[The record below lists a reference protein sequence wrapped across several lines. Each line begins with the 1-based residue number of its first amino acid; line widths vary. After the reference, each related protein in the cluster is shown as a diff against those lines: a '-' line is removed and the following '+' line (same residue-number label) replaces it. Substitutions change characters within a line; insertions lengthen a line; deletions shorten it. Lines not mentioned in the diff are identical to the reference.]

1 MAPFRPNRMTFGI
14 FMAPFHRVGEN
25 PTVAMERDLEL
36 IEHLD
41 RLDFDEAWIG
51 EHHSAGWEII
61 ASPEVMIAAAAQ
73 RTRTIRLGT
82 GVSSLPYHHPF
93 MLADRMVQLDHLTR
107 GRAMFGAGPGALTS
121 DAYMMGIDAL
131 TQRQRMDEAL
141 GVILALFR
149 GETISMKTDWF
160 TLQEARLQLA
170 PYTYPHMPVAVA
182 STFSPAG
189 PTAAGKHGVGV
200 LSVAVSQPG
209 GLISLGKTWEMV
221 EAAAEKSGKT
231 PDRGT
236 WRLVMP
242 FHLAD
247 SREEAL
253 DDVAEGSLRFNVDY
267 FENTLGRPSDP
278 NVPGD
283 IRSTVERGGAIV
295 GTPDDAIEAIERMI
309 ELSGGFGGLLGLAHE
324 WTTWEKTKH
333 SFELWARYVAPHFRG
348 QLERIRADNA
358 FVAEHRATIFG
369 PNIAAIGKAFAD
381 AGVEI
386 PGATAQ
392 RMVRGNT

>member
-1 MAPFRPNRMTFGI
+1 MKFGV
-14 FMAPFHRVGEN
+14 FMAPFHRVGEK
-25 PTVAMERDLEL
+25 PTVALERDLEL

-93 MLADRMVQLDHLTR
+93 ILADRMVQLDHLTR
-107 GRAMFGAGPGALTS
+107 GRAMFGVGPGALTS
-121 DAYMMGIDAL
+121 DAYMMGIEAL
-131 TQRQRMDEAL
+131 TQRQRMDESL
-141 GVILALFR
+141 GAILALFR
-149 GETISMKTDWF
+149 GETVTMKTDWF

-189 PTAAGKHGVGV
+189 PTSAGKHGVGV

-209 GLISLGKTWEMV
+209 GMISLPKTWEMF
-221 EAAAEKSGKT
+221 EDAAVKAGNV
-231 PDRGT
+231 PDRNT
-236 WRLVMP
+236 WRLVIP

-247 SREEAL
+247 TREQAL
-253 DDVAEGSLRFNVDY
+253 ADVAQGSVQFNTEY
-267 FENTLGRPSDP
+267 FENTLGRPADP

-283 IRSTVERGGAIV
+283 VQSQVDRGGAII
-295 GTPDDAIEAIERMI
+295 GTPDDAIAAVERMLEI
-309 ELSGGFGGLLGLAHE
+309 SGGFGTLLGLAHE

-333 SFELWARYVAPHFRG
+333 SFELWARYVAPHFQG
-348 QLERIRADNA
+348 QLDRVRADQA
-358 FVAEHRATIFG
+358 FVAENRASIFG
-369 PNIAAIGKAFAD
+369 PNLAAIGKAFID
-381 AGVEI
+381 AGVEF
-386 PGATAQ
+386 PVAGME
-392 RMVRGNT
+392 RMQRGNT

>member
-1 MAPFRPNRMTFGI
+1 MVFRPNRMKFGV
-14 FMAPFHRVGEN
+14 FMAPFHRVGEK
-25 PTVAMERDLEL
+25 PTVAIDRDLEL

-61 ASPEVMIAAAAQ
+61 ASPELVIAAAAQ

-93 MLADRMVQLDHLTR
+93 ILADRMVQLDHMTR
-107 GRAMFGAGPGALTS
+107 GRAMFGVGPGALTS

-131 TQRQRMDEAL
+131 TQRQRMDESL
-141 GVILALFR
+141 GAILALFR
-149 GETISMKTDWF
+149 GETVTMDAGWF
-160 TLQEARLQLA
+160 TLKEARLQLA
-170 PYTYPHMPVAVA
+170 PYSYPHMPVAVA

-189 PTAAGKHGVGV
+189 PTSAGKHGVGV

-209 GLISLGKTWEMV
+209 GLISLSKTWEMV
-221 EAAAEKSGKT
+221 EDAAGKSGR
-231 PDRGT
+231 PADRDA
-236 WRLVMP
+236 WRLVLP

-247 SREEAL
+247 TREQAIA
-253 DDVAEGSLRFNVDY
+253 DVAGGSVAWNVDY

-283 IRSTVERGGAIV
+283 IASVAERGGAII

-309 ELSGGFGGLLGLAHE
+309 DLSGGFGGLLGLAHE
-324 WTTWEKTKH
+324 WTSWDRTKH
-333 SFELWARYVAPHFRG
+333 SYELWARYVAPHFQG
-348 QLERIRADNA
+348 QLERVRADQE
-358 FVAEHRATIFG
+358 FVSGNRTSIFG
-369 PNIAAIGKAFAD
+369 PNLAAIGKAFVD
-381 AGVEI
+381 AGVAF
-386 PGATAQ
+386 PMANAD
-392 RMVRGNT
+392 RMHRGNT